1 MLSSL
6 TKIAQAHH
14 IKLYFSDDLPPHIGA
29 FADQKSQSIV
39 INNASANYGAICYKI
54 AHELGHLLLNNQ
66 VTNYKL
72 RQNQLKNEQSAHQM
86 ALELVIP
93 LYLNYLNPEMVNID
107 TIMHYFDLPN
117 SLLTSVEQVVTAY
130 FKNIS

>member
-1 MLSSL
+1 M
-6 TKIAQAHH
+6 
-14 IKLYFSDDLPPHIGA
+14 
-29 FADQKSQSIV
+29 
-39 INNASANYGAICYKI
+39 
-54 AHELGHLLLNNQ
+54 
-66 VTNYKL
+66 TNYKL

-117 SLLTSVEQVVTAY
+117 SLLTSVEQAVTAY